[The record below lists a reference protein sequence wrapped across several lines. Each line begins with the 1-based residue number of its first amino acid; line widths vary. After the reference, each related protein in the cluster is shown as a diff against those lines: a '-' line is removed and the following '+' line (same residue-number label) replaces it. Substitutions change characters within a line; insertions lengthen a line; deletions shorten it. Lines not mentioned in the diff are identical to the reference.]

1 MSGFLRMLCSAVVA
15 FKHGASAESW
25 DHLLVYTLSTCVED
39 LPLAYLGHAILAIG
53 KALTCPRQ
61 VLQRLALRPVGPRR
75 YNSNWSSFLTLF
87 SHIF

>member
-1 MSGFLRMLCSAVVA
+1 MSGLLRMLCSTIIT

-25 DHLLVYTLSTCVED
+25 DHLLVYPLSTCVED

-53 KALTCPRQ
+53 EALTCPRQ
-61 VLQRLALRPVGPRR
+61 VLQRLALRPIGPRR
-75 YNSNWSSFLTLF
+75 YDSNWGSFLALF